1 MPDTCPTVRIVSANG
16 YADLNE
22 SDFDP
27 AKHTLWR
34 DPLDH
39 DGDNKKGGT
48 VVPPSDLGVLR
59 KEYKAAIGKGPSPK
73 WDAETLRAKIA
84 AHNAE

>member
-1 MPDTCPTVRIVSANG
+1 MSDVLPVVLIETPNG
-16 YADLNE
+16 PARLNE

-27 AKHTLWR
+27 AKHKLWR

-39 DGDNKKGGT
+39 DGNKVKGGT
-48 VVPPSDLGVLR
+48 AVPPSELSVLR
-59 KEYKAAIGKGPSPK
+59 NEYKAVIGKGPSPK

-84 AHNAE
+84 AHKAE